1 MKGIFTQIKY
11 NAQGAIL
18 REATNTG
25 MIVGLP
31 IVTESKKVVI
41 PDAGD
46 VDLAAIDNHF
56 IPAIEIMGNNPA
68 FSFLAGDILHSAR
81 VWIRKSS
88 EDISE
93 AYELTGTDCVLNKD
107 EYGEDAAAVTVN
119 PVKHRI
125 DDYTDIAA
133 KIEVGKV
140 TTRSDA
146 GQIGD
151 TVVVIV
157 NDSLYC
163 GTLTSGSNVVGTE
176 FWYHVK
182 WQDRASPAGELSGNL
197 IALYYNYV
205 EDVSGGAGDVS
216 SPRGYVLHVDL
227 VVYCTSVYGV
237 RTINSL
243 DTLVGMFGN
252 DALTNP
258 TSNLACGAFLYGSA
272 NGWTNKFKICA
283 LDLRS
288 MSGLSDETPAD
299 LMALLVNW
307 QTALY
312 SAVDMHR
319 DAYYLV
325 PLTANETIHDAC
337 EVYVNVSSGITRQKE
352 KRLYVSK
359 QITGV
364 ADAVTDMDD
373 QFGNGKWGES
383 DYPVGTLYQDGY
395 EDGAET
401 SFFNVDA
408 DVEAAMAT
416 PISVNNERVT
426 YIGCEYATIDDINIE
441 GYYVAAIIA
450 GWRASLPLGY
460 DASGMKV
467 PLISSIPSGLGYY
480 SEDQLDALASSGWYM
495 LKQDIAGGPV
505 ECYLQK
511 TTAYESVEKG
521 EESFIVAL
529 DYCMRDIRATLA
541 PYIRGGLEN
550 RVSATN
556 PDTPMTVRYLNK
568 LNSAISLIRYKYV
581 EKLEVFAAMEV
592 VAVRLSEMKRTAA
605 EVDVKFNHYYPVRE
619 ITVTGYVE

>member
-1 MKGIFTQIKY
+1 
-11 NAQGAIL
+11 
-18 REATNTG
+18 
-25 MIVGLP
+25 
-31 IVTESKKVVI
+31 
-41 PDAGD
+41 
-46 VDLAAIDNHF
+46 
-56 IPAIEIMGNNPA
+56 PA

-93 AYELTGTDCVLNKD
+93 AYELTGTDCVLDKA

-125 DDYTDIAA
+125 DDYADLGA
-133 KIEVGKV
+133 KIEVGQA
-140 TTRSDA
+140 TISSDA

-151 TVVVIV
+151 TIVVRV
-157 NDSLYC
+157 DASLYC
-163 GTLTSGSNVVGTE
+163 GTLTSGPGVAGSNFE
-176 FWYHVK
+176 YKVK
-182 WQDRASPAGELSGNL
+182 WQDGASPAGEPSGDL

-205 EDVSGGAGDVS
+205 EDVSGGAGGVS
-216 SPRGYVLHVDL
+216 SPRGYVLHVDQ

-237 RTINSL
+237 RSINSL

-283 LDLRS
+283 LDLRRVS
-288 MSGLSDETPAD
+288 NLSDATPAE
-299 LMALLVNW
+299 LMDLLVNW

-395 EDGAET
+395 KDEAET
-401 SFFNVDA
+401 LFFNVDA

>member
-46 VDLAAIDNHF
+46 VDLAASANGF

-93 AYELTGTDCVLNKD
+93 AYELTGTDCVLDKA

-125 DDYTDIAA
+125 DDYADLGA
-133 KIEVGKV
+133 KIEVGQA
-140 TTRSDA
+140 TISSDA

-151 TVVVIV
+151 TIVVRV
-157 NDSLYC
+157 DASLYC
-163 GTLTSGSNVVGTE
+163 GTLTSGPGVAGSNFE
-176 FWYHVK
+176 YKVK
-182 WQDRASPAGELSGNL
+182 WQDGASPAGEPSGDL

-205 EDVSGGAGDVS
+205 EDVSGGAGGVS
-216 SPRGYVLHVDL
+216 SPRGYVLHVDQ

-237 RTINSL
+237 RSINSL

-288 MSGLSDETPAD
+288 VSNLSDATPAE
-299 LMALLVNW
+299 LMDLLVNW

-395 EDGAET
+395 KDEAET
-401 SFFNVDA
+401 LFFNVDA